1 MNQTRDAPGK
11 GAFYCEKNICATLH
25 RKDDQMKYV
34 EMVQVFLSGILAYIS
49 AKLGFLF
56 PVLLLLMAMMVGDY
70 VTGMM
75 ASKAEAADHP
85 EDPAYGWNSKKGVK
99 GIIKKVG
106 YLCVIAVA
114 MVMDYVIINV
124 AGTMGYDM
132 PVTAVF
138 GLMVTIWYLLNEM
151 LSVIENAGRM
161 GAPVPAWLAKYIA
174 VLKHKVDQAGEQEE
188 KE

>member
-11 GAFYCEKNICATLH
+11 GVFYCKKICATLH
-25 RKDDQMKYV
+25 RKDDGMKYV
-34 EMVQVFLSGILAYIS
+34 EMVQVFISGILAYIS

-56 PVLLLLMAMMVGDY
+56 PALLLLMGMMVVDY

-75 ASKAEAADHP
+75 ASKAEATDHP
-85 EDPAYGWNSKKGVK
+85 GDPAYGWNSKKGAR

-114 MVMDYVIINV
+114 MVVDYVIINV

-132 PVTAVF
+132 PVAAVF

-188 KE
+188 KG